1 MNFGESVGYLSYPCI
16 EYFSVSVESSIY
28 FLVFTYICNSFFAG
42 IASSLDSTDE
52 YSFGTGS
59 ESVKFITL
67 VIQEFVEIF
76 IVFKAIPCVTKFGL

>member
-28 FLVFTYICNSFFAG
+28 SLVFTYICNSFFAG
-42 IASSLDSTDE
+42 IATSLDSTDE
-52 YSFGTGS
+52 YSFGTDS
-59 ESVKFITL
+59 ESTF